1 MQPCTG
7 DGVVAGIYRAKG
19 MEVEM
24 ACVTVVLAWKV
35 VYNAQVRGQGSGAK
49 CYMVKVGEKFNTF
62 KSFYL

>member
-1 MQPCTG
+1 
-7 DGVVAGIYRAKG
+7 

>member
-1 MQPCTG
+1 
-7 DGVVAGIYRAKG
+7 

-35 VYNAQVRGQGSGAK
+35 VYNARLGAK

-62 KSFYL
+62 NCFYL